1 MPICN
6 ELLTDE
12 NFLLYC
18 ASHYDRRHFVNDEE
32 FYTDLNRIKY
42 IKKLFTRYEQTGELR
57 ERLILN
63 HIIVLN
69 NVFGPVHSP
78 RIIFLKLGEQFTL
91 VKPFLILLSILPE
104 RFLNVGAMN
113 SIHYTD
119 DYALDIEITE
129 RLRVL

>member
-1 MPICN
+1 MQACS
-6 ELLTDE
+6 ELLTDD

-18 ASHYDRRHFVNDEE
+18 ASHYDRRHYVDDEE

-69 NVFGPVHSP
+69 NVFGPVHTP
-78 RIIFLKLGEQFTL
+78 RIIFLKLKDQFTL
-91 VKPFLILLSILPE
+91 VKPFLILLNILPE
-104 RFLNVGAMN
+104 TFVNIGTANTLY
-113 SIHYTD
+113 YTD
-119 DYALDIEITE
+119 DYSLDITITE
-129 RLRVL
+129 RLRAL

>member
-1 MPICN
+1 MQVCN
-6 ELLTDE
+6 DLLTDD

-18 ASHYDRRHFVNDEE
+18 ASHYDRRHYVDDEE

-69 NVFGPVHSP
+69 NVFGPIHTP
-78 RIIFLKLGEQFTL
+78 RIIFLKLREQFVL
-91 VKPFLILLSILPE
+91 VKPFLILLNILPE
-104 RFLNVGAMN
+104 TFVNIGTANTLY
-113 SIHYTD
+113 YTD
-119 DYALDIEITE
+119 DYSLDITITE
-129 RLRVL
+129 RLRAL

>member
-1 MPICN
+1 MQICN
-6 ELLTDE
+6 ELLTDD

-18 ASHYDRRHFVNDEE
+18 ASHYDKRHYVDDEE

-69 NVFGPVHSP
+69 NVFGPQHTP
-78 RIIFLKLGEQFTL
+78 RILFLKLRDQFVL
-91 VKPFLILLSILPE
+91 VKPFLILLNILPDC
-104 RFLNVGAMN
+104 FVNVGGPF
-113 SIHYTD
+113 IHYTD
-119 DYALDIEITE
+119 DYALDKEITE
-129 RLRVL
+129 RLRTL